1 MPNDVTTDMS
11 SILLSVKQHCKL
23 PPDYDVYDGE
33 IIDLINAELNTL
45 NQAGVGVIGFQ
56 IEDETSKWEDFLGED
71 ASKLSIAKQFVN
83 LRVQLMFDPP
93 ANSFVQ
99 QAKIDRANEL
109 LWRANV
115 QTDPPLES

>member
-1 MPNDVTTDMS
+1 MNNDVTTDMS

-23 PPDYDVYDGE
+23 PSDYDVYDGE

-56 IEDETSKWEDFLGED
+56 IEDRTSKWEDFLGDD